1 MNEQDAKA
9 ICEKHGSSFL
19 SYTLGR
25 AAYIVLPS
33 NEHVIISI
41 GTLTAKVLTKRRILG
56 WWFPKVITSQSIA
69 IWQPTFDK
77 LDRLRRF
84 ACGAMVLDGLLSL
97 VSKCKSL
104 DELRLVWP
112 VIRNPLDV
120 SAADMIERE
129 FNLQPHSE

>member
-19 SYTLGR
+19 SYELGR

-41 GTLTAKVLTKRRILG
+41 GTSTAKVFTKRRILG

-69 IWQPTFDK
+69 IWEPTFDK
-77 LDRLRRF
+77 LDRLPRF
-84 ACGAMVLDGLLSL
+84 LCCAMVLDGLLSL

-120 SAADMIERE
+120 SAADMFDSKR
-129 FNLQPHSE
+129 LD